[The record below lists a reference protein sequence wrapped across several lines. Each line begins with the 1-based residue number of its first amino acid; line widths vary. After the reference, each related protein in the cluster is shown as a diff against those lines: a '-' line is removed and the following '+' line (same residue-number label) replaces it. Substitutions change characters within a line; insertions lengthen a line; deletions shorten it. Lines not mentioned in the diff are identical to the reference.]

1 MIISTVQLRVICIYC
16 PSCGSHPV
24 RFRRQMLPSMTPSFA
39 FYVMG
44 AHSTS
49 VFALSAGAVTI
60 VHIVKASEPVFVA
73 VVAPFVC
80 KK

>member
-1 MIISTVQLRVICIYC
+1 
-16 PSCGSHPV
+16 
-24 RFRRQMLPSMTPSFA
+24 MLPSMTPLFA